1 MWLKNNTGVS
11 LNEKIHFMGVG
22 GIGVSALAKFAI
34 QKGAIVTG
42 SDLQKNDRTRELSR
56 LGAGIY
62 IGQED
67 ATQERPDRVVFSS
80 AIPDDNPELIA
91 FKSQGVPLIHRSELL
106 AEYINQFQGIAVA
119 GTHGKTTTSSL
130 LYHILA
136 QAGKQPSALLGG
148 ELVRERTNSIIGR
161 SDLLVA
167 EADESDGTFVRLKPQ
182 TAVITSIDADV
193 NVTAQAYEEC
203 GYSAEKALEVVT
215 GLFSEFAGNTR
226 GRVIACLDHPN
237 VRTAIPHWKGDIL
250 TYGESPEADLYAKIL
265 SFQNYQVMAEVY
277 LHGKSVGG
285 VFVPLPGQHNL
296 LNALAAVAGAAEH
309 GVPVEEALKHVTSFF
324 GVRRRFEIV
333 GRTEGK
339 IYVDDYAH
347 NPQKIKAAIT
357 GAKRGHVNRV
367 IAVFQPHRYTRTKLL
382 QQDYPES
389 FSDADLVLVTDIY
402 ASGEQPMP
410 GVSAEALTRA
420 INQVTPARYTPGLR
434 EVTQALQD
442 IAQPGDLIIGLGAG
456 SVGQWIRRISRWDK
470 TDTRWVA

>member
-1 MWLKNNTGVS
+1 M
-11 LNEKIHFMGVG
+11 NEKIHFMGAG

-34 QKGAIVTG
+34 KKGAIVTG
-42 SDLQKNDRTRELSR
+42 SDLQDNDRTRELTR

-62 IGQED
+62 LGQED
-67 ATQERPDRVVFSS
+67 ATEEEPDRVVVSS
-80 AIPDDNPELIA
+80 AIPEDNSELIA
-91 FKSQGVPLIHRSELL
+91 FKERDVPIIHRSELL
-106 AEYINQFQGIAVA
+106 AEYINSFQGIAVA

-136 QAGKQPSALLGG
+136 QAGKEPSALLGG

-161 SDLLVA
+161 SDLLVV

-182 TAVITSIDADV
+182 TAIITSIDADV
-193 NVTAQAYEEC
+193 NVTAEAYEDC
-203 GYSAEKALEVVT
+203 GYSAEKALEVVK
-215 GLFSEFAGNTR
+215 GLFADFAQNTR
-226 GRVIACLDHPN
+226 GKVIACIDHPN
-237 VRTAIPHWKGDIL
+237 VREALADWKADVL
-250 TYGESPEADLYAKIL
+250 TYGESSDAALYAKAL

-285 VFVPLPGQHNL
+285 VLIPLPGRHNL
-296 LNALAAVAGAAEH
+296 LNTLGAVAGAVEH
-309 GVPVEEALKHVTSFF
+309 GVPIAEALLHVSSFF

-347 NPQKIKAAIT
+347 NPQKIKAAIE
-357 GAKRGHVNRV
+357 GAKGGDVNRV

-389 FSDADLVLVTDIY
+389 FVDADLVLVTDIY
-402 ASGEQPMP
+402 ASGEEPMD
-410 GVSAEALTRA
+410 GVTAAGLTEA

-434 EVTQALQD
+434 EVTQALQEL
-442 IAQPGDLIIGLGAG
+442 AQPGDLIIGLGAG
-456 SVGQWIRRISRWDK
+456 SIGQWIRRISRWDK
-470 TDTRWVA
+470 TDTLWVA